1 MRRLGRWAGI
11 VSLAGCVGLSV
22 LGDGGTRPATQAE
35 KAFAD
40 RLGGVLVK
48 ALPPAPAGWR
58 VAELSRPETPSWM
71 PLSDRPHP
79 MEIAVRARWQ
89 DDKKLQ
95 ESQGKMIQAMGSV
108 KKDPA
113 DEGRLDVIQKKQNDL
128 AKALGQAAEKGDS
141 AGVQR
146 IQKEME
152 PLNKEMSDILTRQA
166 KAFKDAMQSASV
178 RDAEVDIALK
188 ANATYAYLSEPVS
201 KDAPV
206 AGLAAY
212 RVEPKQREG
221 DSPQEGTTYVVMGNW
236 RTVSEGGAL
245 RLTSETAGAP
255 TTSLKTLLVEIKADK
270 ARARAILEKLD
281 WASLKALM

>member
-1 MRRLGRWAGI
+1 MKGRGRWAGI
-11 VSLAGCVGLSV
+11 VALAGCVGLSV

-79 MEIAVRARWQ
+79 MELAVRARWQ

-113 DEGRLDVIQKKQNDL
+113 DEARLQVIQKKQNDL

-166 KAFKDAMQSASV
+166 KGFKDALQSAAV
-178 RDAEVDIALK
+178 RDAEVAISMK
-188 ANATYAYLSEPVS
+188 ANATYTYLSEPVS
-201 KDAPV
+201 REPPV
-206 AGLAAY
+206 AGLATY
-212 RVEPKQREG
+212 RVEPKQRE
-221 DSPQEGTTYVVMGNW
+221 DDNPKEGTTYVALGTW
-236 RTVSEGGAL
+236 RTASEGGAL
-245 RLTSETAGAP
+245 RLTSETAGAA
-255 TTSLKTLLVEIKADK
+255 TASLKTLLVEVQADK

-281 WASLKALM
+281 WSSIKALM